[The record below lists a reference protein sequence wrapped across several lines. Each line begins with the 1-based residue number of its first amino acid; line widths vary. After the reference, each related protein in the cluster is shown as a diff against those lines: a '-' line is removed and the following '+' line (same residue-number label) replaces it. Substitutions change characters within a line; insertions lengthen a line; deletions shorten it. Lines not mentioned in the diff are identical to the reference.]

1 MALATLSEIKNGLG
15 ITSTNFDAQIVAL
28 INPVSALIERE
39 AGRKF
44 DCATFT
50 ERHMGGEPT
59 IALREYPVLSITS
72 VTDKATDEALATTD
86 YEVEKSTGLLRR
98 LTLGSRWAASHSAQV
113 FYVGK
118 NTPVGRWEIIYEAGT
133 VPEDVKLAM
142 FYTISSLVGSTASSA
157 GGMAGPLIS
166 ESDGDYSYTRAA
178 PAGAGAGTTMSG
190 LPANASAILAS
201 YKAGVFI

>member
-1 MALATLSEIKNGLG
+1 MGLATLSDIKAGLG
-15 ITSTNFDAQIVAL
+15 ITSIDNDAQIVAL

-44 DCATFT
+44 DCGTFT
-50 ERHMGGEPT
+50 ERHWGGEPT
-59 IALREYPVLSITS
+59 ISLREYPVLSITS
-72 VTDKATDEALATTD
+72 VTDKATGEALVATD
-86 YEVEKSTGLLRR
+86 YAVEKPTGLLRR
-98 LTLGSRWAASHSAQV
+98 LALGSRWASSHSVDV
-113 FYVGK
+113 FYVSK

-133 VPEDVKLAM
+133 VPEDIKLAM
-142 FYTISSLVGSTASSA
+142 LYTISSLVGSGASSA
-157 GGMAGPLIS
+157 GGMAGPLVS

-178 PAGAGAGTTMSG
+178 PSSASTGVSFSG

>member
-1 MALATLSEIKNGLG
+1 MGLATLGDIKAGLG
-15 ITSTNFDAQIVAL
+15 ITSIDYDAQIVAL

-44 DCATFT
+44 ECATFT

-59 IALREYPVLSITS
+59 IALRQYPVQSITS
-72 VTDKATDEALATTD
+72 VTDKATGEVLATTD
-86 YEVEKSTGLLRR
+86 YEIETTTGLLRR
-98 LTLGSRWAASHSAQV
+98 LSLGSRWVGSHSADV
-113 FYVGK
+113 FYVGN
-118 NTPVGRWEIIYEAGT
+118 NTKVGRWQVIYEAGT
-133 VPEDVKLAM
+133 VPDDVKLAM
-142 FYTISSLVGSTASSA
+142 YYTISSLVGSTASST
-157 GGMAGPLIS
+157 GGMAGPLVG

-178 PAGAGAGTTMSG
+178 PTSSSSGSSLSG

>member
-1 MALATLSEIKNGLG
+1 MALANLSEIKNGLG
-15 ITSTNFDAQIVAL
+15 ITSTDFDVQIAAL

-44 DCATFT
+44 DCATLT

-72 VTDKATDEALATTD
+72 VTDKATNEVLAATD
-86 YEVEKSTGLLRR
+86 YAVETATGLLRR
-98 LTLGSRWAASHSAQV
+98 LTLGSRWAASHSVDV

-118 NTPVGRWEIIYEAGT
+118 NTPVGRWEVVYEAGT
-133 VPEDVKLAM
+133 VPEDIKLAM
-142 FYTISSLVGSTASSA
+142 FYTMSSLVNVNGST
-157 GGMAGPLIS
+157 GGMAGFQS
-166 ESDGDYSYTRAA
+166 ESDGDYSYTRAT
-178 PAGAGAGTTMSG
+178 PSSSSSVSG
-190 LPANASAILAS
+190 LPANAVAILSS